1 MKQLKKLLEDRG
13 MTQREL
19 AKASGVSQGAI
30 SMIANGLRDPS
41 WSIVCALADALGV
54 STDELRGDEDKAEAE
69 TNESST
75 DRSDDDAL
83 CA

>member
-19 AKASGVSQGAI
+19 AKTSGVSQGAI

-54 STDELRGDEDKAEAE
+54 STDELRGDEDEAE